1 MIPLAKHAAGD
12 DASVHFLRTHQAA
25 ADILR
30 AFGGDPGFL
39 ETTPD
44 ADPQP
49 DTA

>member
-1 MIPLAKHAAGD
+1 MIPLVKHAAG
-12 DASVHFLRTHQAA
+12 ASVHFLRSREAA
-25 ADILR
+25 ADMLR

-39 ETTPD
+39 DTIPD